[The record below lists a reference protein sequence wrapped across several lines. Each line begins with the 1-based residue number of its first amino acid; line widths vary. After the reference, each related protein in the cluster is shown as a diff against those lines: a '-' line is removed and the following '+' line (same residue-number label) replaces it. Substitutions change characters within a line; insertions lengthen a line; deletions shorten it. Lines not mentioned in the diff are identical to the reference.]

1 MARLASIPELPERPG
16 RAAKAKAMDF
26 RAILMG
32 LTFALI
38 WSSAFTS
45 ARIIVADASPLASLA
60 LRFFLS
66 GLIGVAIARMLG
78 QSWKLTRD
86 QWRATI
92 IFGICQNA
100 IYLGL
105 NFYAMQTVEASL
117 ASIIASMMPLMVAFA
132 GWVVFRDRLPALGII
147 GLFLGIGGV
156 ALIMSARLEAG
167 VDTYGVALC
176 IIAAIALTVATLSM
190 RTMSAGGNLMMVV
203 GLQMFV
209 GAGVL
214 AVASA
219 LTETIRVDVTPELII
234 AFVYTTLA
242 PGLLATWIWFA
253 LVARIGATKAATFH
267 FLNPFFGVAIAAV
280 LLGERLV
287 VRDVIG
293 VAIIAAGILA
303 VQLSRQRKT

>member
-1 MARLASIPELPERPG
+1 MDI
-16 RAAKAKAMDF
+16 RAL
-26 RAILMG
+26 LMG

-60 LRFFLS
+60 LRFFVS
-66 GLIGVAIARMLG
+66 GLIGVAIARLLG
-78 QSWKLTRD
+78 QSWRLTRD

-92 IFGICQNA
+92 IFGVCQNA

-117 ASIIASMMPLMVAFA
+117 ASIIASLMPLLVAFA
-132 GWVVFRDRLPALGII
+132 GWIVFRDRLPALGII
-147 GLFLGIGGV
+147 GLILGIAGV
-156 ALIMSARLEAG
+156 ALIMSARMEAG
-167 VDTYGVALC
+167 VDMYGVALC
-176 IIAAIALTVATLSM
+176 LIATIALTVATLSM

-209 GAGVL
+209 GAIVL

-219 LTETIRVDVTPELII
+219 LTETIRVDLTPELIA
-234 AFVYTTLA
+234 AFAYTTLA

-253 LVARIGATKAATFH
+253 LVARIGPTKAATFH
-267 FLNPFFGVAIAAV
+267 FLNPFFGVAVAAA
-280 LLGERLV
+280 LLGESLGL
-287 VRDVIG
+287 RDVIG
-293 VAIIAAGILA
+293 VGVIAAGILA
-303 VQLSRQRKT
+303 VQLSRAQKT